1 MTSTDMARRQR
12 AQAAL
17 LETLRGDAEDPG
29 QPVDDRPRAV
39 LAEWDLGH
47 AIEWRAE
54 RPTTATNFGLY
65 LGEDSFLAPWRF
77 FSETG
82 DVAAE
87 QMLMDL
93 EVGTVLIDGRTA
105 ARRPEIAAALDLG
118 TPDEA
123 FWSRTMGARLA
134 DGGGAS
140 AASHPGFLQLIRQV
154 DPGEAPGG
162 MRAYAVVPG
171 ARLRAEGRQ
180 LQVVATLAG
189 NRGSSFTW
197 RGTARAED
205 DAGRLELRVPYGVP
219 LAASPNP
226 WTRGGGMTLSALTV
240 FLDGEQVPV
249 QITDWD
255 VATG

>member
-1 MTSTDMARRQR
+1 MARRQR

-17 LETLRGDAEDPG
+17 LETLRGDAEESG
-29 QPVDDRPRAV
+29 QPLDDRPRAV

-93 EVGTVLIDGRTA
+93 EVGTVIIDGRTA

-118 TPDEA
+118 APGEA
-123 FWSRTMGARLA
+123 FWSRTMGARRRGRGLCRQPS
-134 DGGGAS
+134 AS
-140 AASHPGFLQLIRQV
+140 CS
-154 DPGEAPGG
+154 
-162 MRAYAVVPG
+162 
-171 ARLRAEGRQ
+171 
-180 LQVVATLAG
+180 
-189 NRGSSFTW
+189 
-197 RGTARAED
+197 
-205 DAGRLELRVPYGVP
+205 
-219 LAASPNP
+219 
-226 WTRGGGMTLSALTV
+226 
-240 FLDGEQVPV
+240 
-249 QITDWD
+249 
-255 VATG
+255 